1 MLLTGRLH
9 RPKASRS
16 LPLPSSRPSTSP
28 SSLVLTS
35 ASSHTL
41 QVVAAPLPKATAS
54 LRSAA
59 RARAAAK
66 RLANA
71 KEACGALSTAQL
83 LRQSSVAPTSR
94 RAYETGVQGFETF
107 ALANKWKLQSGS
119 AVDEALLKNGAAKY
133 ELGEDAG
140 PLEVSLGWCPVIR
153 CPGSSSCSF
162 ATAGFLKRYHFWLPR
177 LSCSLTLFFVL
188 VHERPCSVSSA
199 HRRRRVSSLGAC
211 CLPGYRAQH
220 NEVWLSR

>member
-1 MLLTGRLH
+1 MIMLLTGRLH

-83 LRQSSVAPTSR
+83 LRQSSVAPTSL
-94 RAYETGVQGFETF
+94 RAYETGVRGFETF
-107 ALANKWKLQSGS
+107 ALAHKWKLQSGS
-119 AVDEALLKNGAAKY
+119 ARGKPLLCHGQASLCQHDAIPRATGA
-133 ELGEDAG
+133 
-140 PLEVSLGWCPVIR
+140 SLR
-153 CPGSSSCSF
+153 
-162 ATAGFLKRYHFWLPR
+162 R
-177 LSCSLTLFFVL
+177 TLFHVL
-188 VHERPCSVSSA
+188 IHTFGFFCRT
-199 HRRRRVSSLGAC
+199 
-211 CLPGYRAQH
+211 
-220 NEVWLSR
+220 